1 MAIGLWRGRSI
12 AEIWYVGSLVEAAVE
27 RAESEQAMRSACENM
42 KAECC
47 ATIPTPRIDA
57 CTGAAGYMHCPDQRD
72 AVCNCLNYAC
82 EFCVHPAPI
91 PPTPPCGE
99 NGLHEVS
106 TNACIAYVALAG
118 PSAAHPLPF
127 PAHMS
132 DRLTHECGLALVRLR
147 KPLSWFQQQYG
158 DPSWGLRKLYLL
170 MEKQHNRGQ
179 DGAGMAT
186 VRFDMPPGEPFLS
199 RARSAKRNPVER
211 LFDDALAPLRSMS
224 DETLRTLAEVDLK
237 RRVPLLGEV
246 LLGHLRYGTFGGRS
260 SDVCH
265 PFLRRSIIA
274 SRNLALAGNFNLTN
288 SPELF
293 DLLVE
298 YGLAP
303 VGGSD
308 TGVVLEKIGH
318 AIDCEHDQL
327 AATAGPGSFKAL
339 EGRALAREVSDQLDY
354 GRILT
359 RGAEK
364 FDGGY
369 TLAGL
374 VGNGDAFACRDPAG
388 IRPAF
393 MLITDE
399 VVAVASE
406 RPALAAVFDVDVA
419 EVEPL
424 EPGHVL
430 SIKRNGEIA
439 TKRFADPRPI
449 RQCSFER
456 IYFSRGND
464 HEIYEE
470 RKRLGENL
478 APRIL
483 ERLGES
489 IEHAVFSFIP
499 NTSESAYLGLLQETE
514 RIMRNRGADEVCK
527 LVAEGRA
534 TPDRIR
540 ALMDVRVR
548 AEKVAHKD
556 QRLRTFITHDAARR
570 DLVAHVYDITR
581 GTVTPKDTLIAVDDS
596 IVRGTTLRDSII
608 TILSRLNPARIL
620 VASSAPPILYPDC
633 YGIDMSQLGRFIAFE
648 AAINLVR
655 ARGDDALL
663 DEVEGLCKAQDHLAP
678 DRMKNHVRLIYDRFT
693 QDELSQE
700 IARLIRPKDSPWK
713 GEVVV
718 IYQTV
723 EGLRRAMPAHTG
735 DWYFTGDYPTPGGY
749 RVLNRAYL
757 NWCQRSD
764 LRAY

>member
-1 MAIGLWRGRSI
+1 
-12 AEIWYVGSLVEAAVE
+12 
-27 RAESEQAMRSACENM
+27 
-42 KAECC
+42 
-47 ATIPTPRIDA
+47 
-57 CTGAAGYMHCPDQRD
+57 
-72 AVCNCLNYAC
+72 
-82 EFCVHPAPI
+82 
-91 PPTPPCGE
+91 
-99 NGLHEVS
+99 
-106 TNACIAYVALAG
+106 
-118 PSAAHPLPF
+118 
-127 PAHMS
+127 MS
-132 DRLTHECGLALVRLR
+132 DVLTHECGLALVRLR
-147 KPLSWFQQQYG
+147 KPISWFQEQYD

-179 DGAGMAT
+179 DGAGIAS

-211 LFDDALAPLRSMS
+211 LFDDALSPLRSMS
-224 DETLRTLAEVDLK
+224 DEALRSATELDLK
-237 RRVPLLGEV
+237 RRIPLLGEV

-260 SDVCH
+260 SDACH

-308 TGVVLEKIGH
+308 TGVVLEKIGY

-327 AATAGPGSFKAL
+327 ISTVGPGSFRAL
-339 EGRALAREVSDQLDY
+339 EGRALAQEVSDQLDY

-359 RGAEK
+359 RAAEK

-374 VGNGDAFACRDPAG
+374 IGNGDAFACRDPAG

-393 MLITDE
+393 VLITDE
-399 VVAVASE
+399 VIAVASE
-406 RPALAAVFDVDVA
+406 RPALTAVFDVTA
-419 EVEPL
+419 EQIEPL

-430 SIKRNGEIA
+430 SIKRDGSYS
-439 TKRFADPRPI
+439 TKRFIDARPI
-449 RQCSFER
+449 RQCTFER

-483 ERLGES
+483 ERLDGS
-489 IEHAVFSFIP
+489 VDHAVFSFIP

-514 RIMRNRGADEVCK
+514 RIMRGRGADEVCK

-534 TPDRIR
+534 TPERIR
-540 ALMDVRVR
+540 SLMDVRVR

-581 GTVTPKDTLIAVDDS
+581 GTINPGDTLVTVDDS

-648 AAINLVR
+648 AAINLVGQ
-655 ARGDDALL
+655 RGDNALL
-663 DEVEGLCKAQDHLAP
+663 DEVESLCKAQDHLP
-678 DRMKNHVRLIYDRFT
+678 PERMKNHVRLIYDRFT

-700 IARLIRPKDSPWK
+700 IARLIRPKSSSWT
-713 GEVVV
+713 GTVEV

-723 EGLRRAMPAHTG
+723 EGLRRAMPSHTG

-757 NWCQRSD
+757 NWRKHSD
-764 LRAY
+764 SRAY

>member
-1 MAIGLWRGRSI
+1 
-12 AEIWYVGSLVEAAVE
+12 
-27 RAESEQAMRSACENM
+27 
-42 KAECC
+42 
-47 ATIPTPRIDA
+47 
-57 CTGAAGYMHCPDQRD
+57 
-72 AVCNCLNYAC
+72 
-82 EFCVHPAPI
+82 
-91 PPTPPCGE
+91 
-99 NGLHEVS
+99 
-106 TNACIAYVALAG
+106 
-118 PSAAHPLPF
+118 
-127 PAHMS
+127 MS
-132 DRLTHECGLALVRLR
+132 DALTHECGLALVRLR
-147 KPLSWFQQQYG
+147 KPIDWFQQQHG
-158 DPSWGLRKLYLL
+158 DPAWGLRKLYLL

-179 DGAGMAT
+179 DGAGIAS

-211 LFDDALAPLRSMS
+211 LFDDALAPMRNMS
-224 DETLRTLAEVDLK
+224 EEALRTTSELELK
-237 RRVPLLGEV
+237 RRMPLLGEV

-260 SDVCH
+260 SDACH

-293 DLLVE
+293 DLLVS

-308 TGVVLEKIGH
+308 TGVVLEKIGY
-318 AIDCEHDQL
+318 ALDCEHDHLIQ
-327 AATAGPGSFKAL
+327 TVGPGSFRAL
-339 EGRALAREVSDQLDY
+339 EGRPLAQEVSDQLDY
-354 GRILT
+354 GRILN
-359 RGAEK
+359 RAAEK

-374 VGNGDAFACRDPAG
+374 IGNGDAFACRDPAG
-388 IRPAF
+388 IRPAYA
-393 MLITDE
+393 LITDE
-399 VVAVASE
+399 VIAVASE
-406 RPALAAVFDVDVA
+406 RPALAAVFDVPVDQI
-419 EVEPL
+419 EPL
-424 EPGHVL
+424 EPGHAL
-430 SIKRNGEIA
+430 TIKRDGSFS
-439 TKRFADPRPI
+439 TKRFADARPI
-449 RQCSFER
+449 RQCTFER

-483 ERLGES
+483 ERLDGS
-489 IEHAVFSFIP
+489 VEHAVFSFIP

-514 RIMRNRGADEVCK
+514 RIMRGRGADEVCK

-534 TPDRIR
+534 TPERIR

-581 GTVTPKDTLIAVDDS
+581 GTISPGDTLVAVDDS

-648 AAINLVR
+648 AAINLVGQ
-655 ARGDDALL
+655 RGDDALL
-663 DEVEGLCKAQDHLAP
+663 DEVEALCKAQDHLPP

-693 QDELSQE
+693 QDELSLE
-700 IARLIRPKDSPWK
+700 IARLIQPKSTAWN
-713 GEVVV
+713 GRVEV

-723 EGLRRAMPAHTG
+723 EGLRRAMPNHTG

-749 RVLNRAYL
+749 RVLNRAFL
-757 NWCQRSD
+757 NWRKRSD
-764 LRAY
+764 SRAY

>member
-1 MAIGLWRGRSI
+1 
-12 AEIWYVGSLVEAAVE
+12 
-27 RAESEQAMRSACENM
+27 
-42 KAECC
+42 
-47 ATIPTPRIDA
+47 
-57 CTGAAGYMHCPDQRD
+57 
-72 AVCNCLNYAC
+72 
-82 EFCVHPAPI
+82 
-91 PPTPPCGE
+91 
-99 NGLHEVS
+99 
-106 TNACIAYVALAG
+106 
-118 PSAAHPLPF
+118 
-127 PAHMS
+127 MS
-132 DRLTHECGLALVRLR
+132 DLLTHECGLALVRLR
-147 KPLSWFQQQYG
+147 KPITWFQEQYG
-158 DPSWGLRKLYLL
+158 DPAWGLRKLYLL

-179 DGAGMAT
+179 DGAGIAS
-186 VRFDMPPGEPFLS
+186 VRFDMPPGELFME
-199 RARSAKRNPVER
+199 RARSGKRNPVER
-211 LFDDALAPLRSMS
+211 LFDDALTPIRSMS
-224 DETLRTLAEVDLK
+224 DEALRSISVLELK
-237 RRVPLLGEV
+237 KRLPLLGEV
-246 LLGHLRYGTFGGRS
+246 LLGHLRYGTFGGRTAEA
-260 SDVCH
+260 CH

-288 SPELF
+288 SSELF
-293 DLLVE
+293 EMLVE

-308 TGVVLEKIGH
+308 TGVVLEKIGY

-327 AATAGPGSFKAL
+327 ISTMGPGSFSGL
-339 EGRALAREVSDQLDY
+339 EGRALAGEVSTQLDY
-354 GRILT
+354 ERILRQAT
-359 RGAEK
+359 EK

-369 TLAGL
+369 TLGGL
-374 VGNGDAFACRDPAG
+374 VGNGDCFVCRDPAG

-393 MLITDE
+393 TLITDE

-406 RPALAAVFDVDVA
+406 RPALAAVFDVDVEQIEA
-419 EVEPL
+419 L

-430 SIKRNGEIA
+430 SVKRDGTITNG
-439 TKRFADPRPI
+439 RFADPRPI

-470 RKRLGENL
+470 RKGLGENL

-489 IEHAVFSFIP
+489 VDRAVFSFIP

-514 RIMRNRGADEVCK
+514 RILRKRGADEVCK

-540 ALMDVRVR
+540 TLMDVRVR

-570 DLVAHVYDITR
+570 DLVSHVYDITR
-581 GTVTPKDTLIAVDDS
+581 GTIRPGDTLIAVDDS

-655 ARGDDALL
+655 ARGDESVL
-663 DEVEGLCKAQDHLAP
+663 DEVESLCKAQDQLPP

-693 QDELSQE
+693 QDEISAE
-700 IARLIRPKDSPWK
+700 VARLIRPKSGEWA
-713 GEVVV
+713 GEVDV

-723 EGLRRAMPAHTG
+723 EGLRRAMPNHTG

-749 RVLNRAYL
+749 RVLNRAFL
-757 NWCQRSD
+757 NWRQRSD
-764 LRAY
+764 SRAY

>member
-1 MAIGLWRGRSI
+1 
-12 AEIWYVGSLVEAAVE
+12 
-27 RAESEQAMRSACENM
+27 
-42 KAECC
+42 
-47 ATIPTPRIDA
+47 
-57 CTGAAGYMHCPDQRD
+57 
-72 AVCNCLNYAC
+72 
-82 EFCVHPAPI
+82 
-91 PPTPPCGE
+91 
-99 NGLHEVS
+99 
-106 TNACIAYVALAG
+106 
-118 PSAAHPLPF
+118 
-127 PAHMS
+127 MS
-132 DRLTHECGLALVRLR
+132 DALTHECGLALVRLR
-147 KPLSWFQQQYG
+147 KPIEWFQEQYA
-158 DPSWGLRKLYLL
+158 DPAWGLRKLYLL

-179 DGAGMAT
+179 DGAGIAT
-186 VRFDMPPGEPFLS
+186 VRFDMPPGEPFMQ

-211 LFDDALAPLRSMS
+211 LFDDALSPIRNMSDALLRTIAPL
-224 DETLRTLAEVDLK
+224 DLK

-246 LLGHLRYGTFGGRS
+246 SLGHLRYGTFGGRS
-260 SDVCH
+260 SDACH

-293 DLLVE
+293 ELLVE

-318 AIDCEHDQL
+318 AIDGEHDHL
-327 AATAGPGSFKAL
+327 IATSGPGSFSAL
-339 EGRALAREVSDQLDY
+339 EGRALAQSVSLQLDY
-354 GRILT
+354 GRILERAT
-359 RGAEK
+359 AR

-374 VGNGDAFACRDPAG
+374 IGNGDCFACRDPAG

-393 MLITDE
+393 VLITDE
-399 VVAVASE
+399 VVAIASE
-406 RPALAAVFDVDVA
+406 RPALAAVFDVGVNA
-419 EVEPL
+419 IEQL

-430 SIKRNGEIA
+430 SIKRDGAIA
-439 TKRFADPRPI
+439 KTRFAPARPI

-483 ERLGES
+483 ERLGGS
-489 IEHAVFSFIP
+489 VEHAVFSFIP
-499 NTSESAYLGLLQETE
+499 NTAESAYLGLVQETE
-514 RIMRNRGADEVCK
+514 RIMRKRGSDEVCR

-534 TPDRIR
+534 TPERIA

-570 DLVAHVYDITR
+570 DLVSHVYDITR
-581 GTVTPKDTLIAVDDS
+581 GTINTGDTLIAVDDS

-608 TILSRLNPARIL
+608 TILSRLNPSRIL
-620 VASSAPPILYPDC
+620 VVSSAPPILYPDC

-648 AAINLVR
+648 AAIGLVR
-655 ARGDDALL
+655 QRGDDALL
-663 DEVEGLCKAQDHLAP
+663 DEVESLCKGQENLAP

-700 IARLIRPKDSPWK
+700 IARLIRPKSDDWS
-713 GEVVV
+713 GEVEV

-723 EGLRRAMPAHTG
+723 EGLRRAMPEHTG

-749 RVLNRAYL
+749 RVLNRAFL
-757 NWCQRSD
+757 NWRERSD
-764 LRAY
+764 SRAY

>member
-1 MAIGLWRGRSI
+1 
-12 AEIWYVGSLVEAAVE
+12 
-27 RAESEQAMRSACENM
+27 
-42 KAECC
+42 
-47 ATIPTPRIDA
+47 
-57 CTGAAGYMHCPDQRD
+57 
-72 AVCNCLNYAC
+72 
-82 EFCVHPAPI
+82 
-91 PPTPPCGE
+91 
-99 NGLHEVS
+99 
-106 TNACIAYVALAG
+106 
-118 PSAAHPLPF
+118 
-127 PAHMS
+127 MS
-132 DRLTHECGLALVRLR
+132 DPLTHECGLALVRLR
-147 KPLSWFQQQYG
+147 KPIAWFQEQYN
-158 DPSWGLRKLYLL
+158 DPAWGLRKLYLL

-179 DGAGMAT
+179 DGAGIAT
-186 VRFDMPPGEPFLS
+186 VRFDMPPGEPFLQ

-224 DETLRTLAEVDLK
+224 DEALRAISALDLK

-246 LLGHLRYGTFGGRS
+246 GLGHLRYGTFGGRS
-260 SDVCH
+260 ADACH

-274 SRNLALAGNFNLTN
+274 SRNLGLAGNFNLTN

-308 TGVVLEKIGH
+308 TGVVLEKIGY
-318 AIDCEHDQL
+318 ALDKEHDHL
-327 AATAGPGSFKAL
+327 IATVGPGSFSAL
-339 EGRALAREVSDQLDY
+339 EGRPLAQSVSDQLDY
-354 GRILT
+354 SRILERAT
-359 RGAEK
+359 ER

-369 TLAGL
+369 TLGGV
-374 VGNGDAFACRDPAG
+374 VGNGDCFACRDPAG

-393 MLITDE
+393 VLITDE

-406 RPALAAVFDVDVA
+406 RPALAAVFDVS
-419 EVEPL
+419 VEQITAL

-430 SIKRNGEIA
+430 SVKRDGTIRTA
-439 TKRFADPRPI
+439 RFAPAQPI

-470 RKRLGENL
+470 RKHLGENL

-483 ERLGES
+483 ERLGGS

-499 NTSESAYLGLLQETE
+499 NTAESAYLGLVQETE
-514 RIMRNRGADEVCK
+514 RIMRKRGADEVCR

-534 TPDRIR
+534 TPERIH

-570 DLVAHVYDITR
+570 DLVSHVYDITR
-581 GTVTPKDTLIAVDDS
+581 GTVNPGDTLIAVDDS

-608 TILSRLNPARIL
+608 TILSRLNPSRIL
-620 VASSAPPILYPDC
+620 VVSSAPPILYPDC
-633 YGIDMSQLGRFIAFE
+633 YGIDMSRLGRFIAFE

-655 ARGDDALL
+655 ERGDDALL
-663 DEVEGLCKAQDHLAP
+663 DEVESLCKAQEGFRP
-678 DRMKNHVRLIYDRFT
+678 DCMKNHVRLIYDRFS
-693 QDELSQE
+693 QEELSVE
-700 IARLIRPKDSPWK
+700 IARLIRPAS
-713 GEVVV
+713 GEWTGAVEV

-749 RVLNRAYL
+749 QVLNRAFL
-757 NWCQRSD
+757 NWRRQSD
-764 LRAY
+764 LRSY

>member
-1 MAIGLWRGRSI
+1 
-12 AEIWYVGSLVEAAVE
+12 
-27 RAESEQAMRSACENM
+27 
-42 KAECC
+42 
-47 ATIPTPRIDA
+47 
-57 CTGAAGYMHCPDQRD
+57 
-72 AVCNCLNYAC
+72 
-82 EFCVHPAPI
+82 
-91 PPTPPCGE
+91 
-99 NGLHEVS
+99 
-106 TNACIAYVALAG
+106 
-118 PSAAHPLPF
+118 
-127 PAHMS
+127 MS
-132 DRLTHECGLALVRLR
+132 DVLTHECGLALVRLR
-147 KPLSWFQQQYG
+147 KPIRWFQEQYG
-158 DPSWGLRKLYLL
+158 DPAWGLRKLYLL

-179 DGAGMAT
+179 DGAGVAS

-211 LFDDALAPLRSMS
+211 LFDDALSPMRNMSEEALRSTS
-224 DETLRTLAEVDLK
+224 ELELK
-237 RRVPLLGEV
+237 RRMPLLGEV

-260 SDVCH
+260 SDACH

-293 DLLVE
+293 DLLVS

-308 TGVVLEKIGH
+308 TGVVLEKIGY
-318 AIDCEHDQL
+318 AIDCEHDHLIQ
-327 AATAGPGSFKAL
+327 TVGPGSFRAL
-339 EGRALAREVSDQLDY
+339 EGRPLAQEVSDQLDY
-354 GRILT
+354 GRILN
-359 RGAEK
+359 RAAEK

-374 VGNGDAFACRDPAG
+374 IGNGDAFACRDPAG
-388 IRPAF
+388 IRPAYV
-393 MLITDE
+393 LITDE
-399 VVAVASE
+399 VIAVASE
-406 RPALAAVFDVDVA
+406 RPALAAVFDVPVDQI
-419 EVEPL
+419 EPL
-424 EPGHVL
+424 EPGHAL
-430 SIKRNGEIA
+430 SIKRDGSYT
-439 TKRFADPRPI
+439 TKRFTDARPI
-449 RQCSFER
+449 RQCTFER

-483 ERLGES
+483 ERLDGS
-489 IEHAVFSFIP
+489 VDHAVFSFIP

-514 RIMRNRGADEVCK
+514 RIMRGRGADEVCK
-527 LVAEGRA
+527 LVSEGRA
-534 TPDRIR
+534 TPERIR

-570 DLVAHVYDITR
+570 DLVAHIYDITR
-581 GTVTPKDTLIAVDDS
+581 GTINATDTLIAVDDS

-648 AAINLVR
+648 AAVNLVGQ
-655 ARGDDALL
+655 RGDDALL
-663 DEVEGLCKAQDHLAP
+663 DEVEALCKAQDHLP
-678 DRMKNHVRLIYDRFT
+678 PERMKNHVRLIYDRFT
-693 QDELSQE
+693 QDELSKE
-700 IARLIRPKDSPWK
+700 IARLIQPKGGSW
-713 GEVVV
+713 GGTVEV

-723 EGLRRAMPAHTG
+723 EGLRRAMPSHTG

-749 RVLNRAYL
+749 RVLNRAFL
-757 NWCQRSD
+757 NWRRRNDS
-764 LRAY
+764 RAY